1 LRVTSSSP
9 EFQKK
14 VDQTGNGQFKIDIQP
29 RDTSRNMDAT
39 LIIQPESSTKTFY
52 AKARVTN
59 AAAIQ

>member
-1 LRVTSSSP
+1 
-9 EFQKK
+9 
-14 VDQTGNGQFKIDIQP
+14 
-29 RDTSRNMDAT
+29 MDAT